1 MGALAALY
9 KPFDPSLQNLIKYTY
24 LLYIFFCIVL
34 TVPFYPRK
42 KKGNERA
49 GSEKGKIRQDVLTS
63 LFAVSLLLSSQL
75 IFFFH
80 LSLFTCM
87 SFVVVVVKI
96 NKNLKKNCLVSR
108 HLSQ

>member
-42 KKGNERA
+42 KKETKEQGVKKEK
-49 GSEKGKIRQDVLTS
+49 SEK
-63 LFAVSLLLSSQL
+63 
-75 IFFFH
+75 
-80 LSLFTCM
+80 M
-87 SFVVVVVKI
+87 Y
-96 NKNLKKNCLVSR
+96 
-108 HLSQ
+108 